1 MLVQSWHPV
10 ALNELW
16 DSAAGKRPL
25 SLLGPLHC
33 PPRSVSV
40 GNSQGLHSHFPQLS
54 ALPAPGPPKCPQVL
68 GTSLPLGEWFPWNP
82 SFTWGSEICG
92 AAACLDHGPLGPGAE
107 AWSVWVLCL
116 SPYLHGALTP
126 RPWRSGWFVI
136 SLHRERVQTPHQT
149 SSCFMAAGLRRPWPC
164 CLLLPGV
171 HSNSL
176 LLVILWTSGIFV
188 C

>member
-1 MLVQSWHPV
+1 MNFGTLQQGRGLCPY
-10 ALNELW
+10 
-16 DSAAGKRPL
+16 
-25 SLLGPLHC
+25 LGHSIVLPE
-33 PPRSVSV
+33 VSV
-40 GNSQGLHSHFPQLS
+40 WGTPRACTAISHTQLS

-82 SFTWGSEICG
+82 SSTWGSEICG

-107 AWSVWVLCL
+107 AWSVWVLCP